1 MKVIPIFIL
10 SNTIMLI
17 LSTIIVL
24 LADGTENKILS
35 KKIENMVTEDE
46 SDASV
51 LYISRFE

>member
-1 MKVIPIFIL
+1 
-10 SNTIMLI
+10 MLI

-46 SDASV
+46 SHASV
-51 LYISRFE
+51 LYISRYDNT